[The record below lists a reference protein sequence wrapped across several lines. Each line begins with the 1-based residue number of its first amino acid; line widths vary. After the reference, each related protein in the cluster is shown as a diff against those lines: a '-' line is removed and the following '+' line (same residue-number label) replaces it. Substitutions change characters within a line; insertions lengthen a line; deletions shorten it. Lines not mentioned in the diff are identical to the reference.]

1 MTCCKNC
8 RDVLYKGSCEWCW
21 SVLLNSCRKDWSG
34 VREEGMTGEGHKET
48 RRQTWFE
55 RWVLEGVVKQAGV

>member
-1 MTCCKNC
+1 M
-8 RDVLYKGSCEWCW
+8 
-21 SVLLNSCRKDWSG
+21 LNSCRKDWSG

-48 RRQTWFE
+48 CRQTWFE